1 MHSLSQQELKIFID
15 AVTHYFSHLTS
26 DGAQIRAAYLAQED
40 MPQYDYTGL
49 ISLSGQFRG
58 SIYYSAPRRLL
69 RELLVQLHE
78 PDTCEANL
86 LDAVGEVANTI
97 SGNAR
102 RHFGQALE
110 ISIPTTMTGADAQK
124 LPPVC
129 TRPFAIL
136 LSWKNL
142 ESVVVV
148 DLEPVSALI

>member
-1 MHSLSQQELKIFID
+1 MTILDEQEVKIFID

-26 DGAQIRAAYLAQED
+26 ESAQIRAAYLAD
-40 MPQYDYTGL
+40 KAMPLYDYTGL

-58 SIYYSAPRRLL
+58 NIYFSAPRRLL

-78 PDTCEANL
+78 PDTCENNL

-110 ISIPTTMTGADAQK
+110 ISVPTTLHGSDAT
-124 LPPVC
+124 L
-129 TRPFAIL
+129 RPAASGHPLAIM

-148 DLEPVSALI
+148 DLEQAAAS